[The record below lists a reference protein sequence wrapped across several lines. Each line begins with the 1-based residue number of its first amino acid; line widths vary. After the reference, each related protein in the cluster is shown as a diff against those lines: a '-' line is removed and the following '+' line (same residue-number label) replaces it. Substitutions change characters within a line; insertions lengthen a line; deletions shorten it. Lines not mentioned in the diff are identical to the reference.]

1 MTLLKTTRPRR
12 KALVGVLILM
22 ATAAILAP
30 PLAGQDGD
38 HNREPVDLQAIYR
51 IKEEGFGRSRV
62 MDIASY
68 LTDVHGPR
76 LTGSPNI
83 RAAAEWAV
91 KEMKAWGLANA
102 TLATWGPFGRGW
114 TNDRYVGQ
122 MIAPSR
128 SAIIAYPKA
137 WTPGT
142 EGAVVADAVRAALTN
157 DADLNAQRG
166 KLKGKFVLT
175 EPERAVSAHFEADAR
190 RFSDSD
196 LA

>member
-102 TLATWGPFGRGW
+102 TLATCLAGTCIRRSTLPSGR
-114 TNDRYVGQ
+114 
-122 MIAPSR
+122 
-128 SAIIAYPKA
+128 
-137 WTPGT
+137 
-142 EGAVVADAVRAALTN
+142 
-157 DADLNAQRG
+157 
-166 KLKGKFVLT
+166 
-175 EPERAVSAHFEADAR
+175 
-190 RFSDSD
+190 
-196 LA
+196 